1 MRIAVVNNSGNVGK
15 STITQNMLL
24 IENPDF
30 EILRVESINSD
41 GKATGEKMTAD
52 DMMKVFKK
60 IMGSDDIIVDVGSS
74 NIEAFMYKMEHDF
87 AGACD
92 YFDYFIVP
100 VTPDLKQQNDTVSII
115 NALVEMGVDEE
126 KIKIIFNKINTKLPI
141 HEQFTTILESA
152 ALKSLGIDLSDI
164 PALPMAEVLK
174 AIEEADI
181 SYNDYLKIDKKALRA
196 AIKETSD
203 PNERDKLVSMEVFKL
218 GVDSFAKKAKKAYDK
233 LNIE

>member
-30 EILRVESINSD
+30 EVLRVESINSD

-87 AGACD
+87 AGTCD
-92 YFDYFIVP
+92 YFDYFIIP
-100 VTPDLKQQNDTVSII
+100 VTPDLKQQNDTISII

>member
-30 EILRVESINSD
+30 EVLRVESINSD

-87 AGACD
+87 AGTCD
-92 YFDYFIVP
+92 YFDYFIIP
-100 VTPDLKQQNDTVSII
+100 VTPDLKQQNDTISII

-126 KIKIIFNKINTKLPI
+126 KIKIIFNKINT
-141 HEQFTTILESA
+141 
-152 ALKSLGIDLSDI
+152 
-164 PALPMAEVLK
+164 
-174 AIEEADI
+174 
-181 SYNDYLKIDKKALRA
+181 
-196 AIKETSD
+196 
-203 PNERDKLVSMEVFKL
+203 ERF
-218 GVDSFAKKAKKAYDK
+218 
-233 LNIE
+233 